1 MSMKETKLQ
10 LLLTLYNLK
19 PIELARICDCDR
31 STMTRIVDNTA
42 QLVPLTLIAKLPKVL
57 NVSLDFIFNDELQDA
72 VKIHC
77 DSFSKDF
84 YISFYE
90 YLILRLHDVIK
101 DELTD
106 SKTINHILPT
116 EYSYIFDRA
125 NHIKENIQVCL
136 ENKIVSKQGKMILF
150 PTTNKTYYNTKIK
163 TFYHQL
169 FLNTIADIYGPN
181 YRELYFTGKRKKL
194 ADEIDPPLSIN
205 EIREKGRQEREY
217 IESIRK
223 EYTLELDLNTVKL
236 EKEERT
242 NSKGISSYRSYLHLL
257 DNFLITDLRNTKI
270 AYDKNGEKCYFES
283 LEQVENKIIIKFYD
297 LDVLPFFN
305 EKEFIKLTGKE
316 FYRKMINA
324 KNTNK

>member
-1 MSMKETKLQ
+1 MKETKLQ

-31 STMTRIVDNTA
+31 STMGRIVDNTA
-42 QLVPLTLIAKLPKVL
+42 QLIPLTLIAKLPKVL
-57 NVSLDFIFNDELQDA
+57 NVSLDFIFNNENDNA
-72 VKIHC
+72 IKIHC

-136 ENKIVSKQGKMILF
+136 EDKIISKTGNMILF
-150 PTTNKTYYNTKIK
+150 PTTNKTYYNTKIR
-163 TFYHQL
+163 TFYREL

-181 YRELYFTGKRKKL
+181 YHELYFTGKRKKL
-194 ADEIDPPLSIN
+194 VDKINPPLSIN
-205 EIREKGRQEREY
+205 EAKEQGRLEREE
-217 IESIRK
+217 IKNLRK
-223 EYTLELDLNTVKL
+223 EITLELDCAYCKIT
-236 EKEERT
+236 KEEHT
-242 NSKGISSYRSYLHLL
+242 TPKGIYSYACYLNLL
-257 DNFLITDLRNTKI
+257 DNFPLIDLKNTKI
-270 AYDKNGEKCYFES
+270 RIERDGTKYSFE
-283 LEQVENKIIIKFYD
+283 EVKKEENRIVLKFYD
-297 LDVLPFFN
+297 LDILTFHGD
-305 EKEFIKLTGKE
+305 KDTIRLTGKE
-316 FYRKMINA
+316 FYYKMRNFIS
-324 KNTNK
+324 KKS